1 MCGKPNPP
9 IAEGVAAR
17 AGCRPDEIA
26 MVGDRLMTDMRFAVN
41 NGFKS
46 VLVLSG
52 EATAEDA
59 AASGL
64 PLDAIVPSI
73 AHILV

>member
-1 MCGKPNPP
+1 
-9 IAEGVAAR
+9 
-17 AGCRPDEIA
+17 